1 MTMLFSKC
9 SSFLDSNVGGYNF
22 MGNIFAQFPM
32 CHKLFLFPFV
42 LLCCCFFCFFC
53 SSNVPEEITSR
64 CFLFFI
70 FCLFDCLFRAEDFQA
85 RSSTQQ
91 ALMFRM

>member
-1 MTMLFSKC
+1 
-9 SSFLDSNVGGYNF
+9 

-32 CHKLFLFPFV
+32 CHKLSLFPFV
-42 LLCCCFFCFFC
+42 LPLFFFFLFFFG

-64 CFLFFI
+64 CFLFV
-70 FCLFDCLFRAEDFQA
+70 CLFLSLFVCFYDCLFRAPDLQA